1 MLNICCLLVVDVSL
15 VPTGKWPLMALIC
28 LVMLVEVGV
37 MGYRIAR
44 DRENDRRDD
53 DDNGEDKRMQ
63 TGDYGRLVS
72 FIGMYGLSATSV
84 GEDST
89 G

>member
-1 MLNICCLLVVDVSL
+1 MAYTTASITFLGMLTERFFMGKKQKEHKTDTAISLLNICCLLVVDVSL

-28 LVMLVEVGV
+28 LIMLVEVGV

-53 DDNGEDKRMQ
+53 DE
-63 TGDYGRLVS
+63 
-72 FIGMYGLSATSV
+72 
-84 GEDST
+84 
-89 G
+89 